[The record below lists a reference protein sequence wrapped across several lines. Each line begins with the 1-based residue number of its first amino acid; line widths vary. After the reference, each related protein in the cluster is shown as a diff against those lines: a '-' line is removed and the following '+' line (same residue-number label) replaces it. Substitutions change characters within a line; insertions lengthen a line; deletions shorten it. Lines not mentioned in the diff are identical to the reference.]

1 MNLNSM
7 IQGKQFI
14 FIRLVCDIMPRK
26 SRCSAPRAFSVEQLF
41 YLMQNVTLMP
51 VDRILRGLT
60 RFQKRVYPKHRELFQ
75 KLALQQRPSALFIT
89 CADSR
94 IDPCLLTQTKP
105 GELFICRVI
114 GNVVPRYPRSVGG
127 VSATIE
133 YAVGVLGVPDVI
145 VCGHTDCGVMKGV
158 LNPEALKLLRN
169 VSAWL
174 RHAQAA
180 RRAVAK
186 LRDKMSESEFL
197 LALTE
202 RNVVE
207 QLANLRTHPTV
218 AAHLEQGS
226 LNLHGWVYHI
236 AEGTVTTYDSSQERF
251 LPVRTIKKQS
261 AKLSGAETVPR
272 AASQQ
277 G

>member
-1 MNLNSM
+1 
-7 IQGKQFI
+7 
-14 FIRLVCDIMPRK
+14 
-26 SRCSAPRAFSVEQLF
+26 
-41 YLMQNVTLMP
+41 MP
-51 VDRILRGLT
+51 VERILRGVG
-60 RFQKRVYPKHRELFQ
+60 RFQKRIYPKHRELFQ

-114 GNVVPRYPRSVGG
+114 GNVVPRYPQSIGG

-158 LNPEALKLLRN
+158 LNPGALKPLSN

-174 RHAQAA
+174 RHAQPA
-180 RRAVAK
+180 RRATAK
-186 LRDKMSESEFL
+186 LRGKLGEAEFL

-207 QLANLRTHPTV
+207 QLANLHTHPAV
-218 AAHLEQGS
+218 AARLKQGS
-226 LNLHGWVYHI
+226 LNLHGWVYHL
-236 AEGTVTTYDSSQERF
+236 AEGRVTTYDGGSKKF
-251 LPVRTIKKQS
+251 LPARTVKRPES
-261 AKLSGAETVPR
+261 ASAAAIAPR
-272 AASQQ
+272 AVSQR